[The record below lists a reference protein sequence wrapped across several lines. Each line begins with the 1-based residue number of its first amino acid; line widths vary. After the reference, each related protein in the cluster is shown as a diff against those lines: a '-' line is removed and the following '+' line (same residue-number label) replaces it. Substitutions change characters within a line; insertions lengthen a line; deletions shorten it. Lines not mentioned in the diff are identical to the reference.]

1 MSAFAIWQT
10 QFVNMS
16 LKVASNGPSVYVFM
30 LLQKNGKCHF
40 GTATASISRRG
51 GVSGL
56 FDLCSQSLSDLV
68 SCLVSPLPPVTGH
81 GNWPFGGQPA
91 NKWTNE
97 PHNSS
102 ISCHRSGRKREWTL
116 DCLSPD
122 FRAIAR
128 GPCHFFVPHFLLAHP
143 KKWSLPTIAVP
154 QSNPESSCL
163 TKTLKSALCLTQN
176 IQDIVMGDGTVFVFH
191 HTGVVSSVRGHDAL
205 HHQAPVLVPQ
215 LTKKDPTE

>member
-1 MSAFAIWQT
+1 MELSIFWVKYTNLETRWTVESNLCLSEEQKHADMSAFAIWQT

-40 GTATASISRRG
+40 GTATGSISRRG
-51 GVSGL
+51 CVSGL

-97 PHNSS
+97 PQNSS

-128 GPCHFFVPHFLLAHP
+128 GPCHFLSFLSCWPIPKSGHFQQ
-143 KKWSLPTIAVP
+143 SLFQNQI
-154 QSNPESSCL
+154 
-163 TKTLKSALCLTQN
+163 LK
-176 IQDIVMGDGTVFVFH
+176 
-191 HTGVVSSVRGHDAL
+191 
-205 HHQAPVLVPQ
+205 APV
-215 LTKKDPTE
+215 